1 MLFAV
6 VYAWLRLILDLADVR
21 LRLHKP
27 ESELLLLR
35 HQLRVVRRQV
45 KRPGLNAADRTIM
58 AALSQ
63 RVSRATLVGMLV
75 QPETVLGWH
84 RELVRRRWEAFGRRR
99 GPGRPCLDP
108 ELQKLILQMAKDNLM
123 WGCVRVRGE
132 LLKLGHRVPA
142 NAIHGLL
149 RRNRIGPAPLRS
161 RHTWKTFLRA

>member
-21 LRLHKP
+21 LRLHNP

-63 RVSRATLVGMLV
+63 RVSRSTLVSMLV
-75 QPETVLGWH
+75 QP
-84 RELVRRRWEAFGRRR
+84 
-99 GPGRPCLDP
+99 
-108 ELQKLILQMAKDNLM
+108 
-123 WGCVRVRGE
+123 
-132 LLKLGHRVPA
+132 
-142 NAIHGLL
+142 
-149 RRNRIGPAPLRS
+149 
-161 RHTWKTFLRA
+161 